1 MKAHVN
7 RALADDAPFAPILF
21 TTSFRLQATRANTY
35 ELCRQSIPLGLE
47 EVAAYLPFTLR
58 MPRRAFSL
66 TLLSLLVFAGGGAA
80 HAAPGVKESEKDLKR
95 AESVLSKLRR
105 LGELSA
111 TADRAAFMK
120 AARKLYPE
128 LFSKVAALGEGGLK
142 TELTTAVFLYESASR
157 AARQGGATPD
167 CSRELRGTYA
177 RLCLETRE
185 GGRASFL
192 SAKARLHVARA
203 EAELLYARGERGAET
218 LDAVSLIRAERG
230 TDRALASDALLSLK
244 ELVVFTASQPEG
256 DARSTF
262 DVASG
267 LEAVDRALASLPRDR
282 THQLLRE
289 ARDAFRD
296 GLYWRRKAAPALAL
310 VIDANSYTPRG
321 ELPRLGLRA
330 DDATRA
336 AQANLRAA
344 LKFINKAE
352 EELKQ

>member
-1 MKAHVN
+1 
-7 RALADDAPFAPILF
+7 
-21 TTSFRLQATRANTY
+21 
-35 ELCRQSIPLGLE
+35 
-47 EVAAYLPFTLR
+47 

-80 HAAPGVKESEKDLKR
+80 HAAQGVKESKKDLKR

-105 LGELSA
+105 LGGLAA
-111 TADRAAFMK
+111 TADRAALMK
-120 AARKLYPE
+120 AARQLYPE

-157 AARQGGATPD
+157 AARQGGAAAPD
-167 CSRELRGTYA
+167 CSRELRETYA

-203 EAELLYARGERGAET
+203 EAELRYARGERGAGT
-218 LDAVSLIRAERG
+218 LDAVSLIRAERD
-230 TDRALASDALLSLK
+230 TDRALASDALQSLK
-244 ELVVFTASQPEG
+244 ELVVFTASPPEG

-267 LEAVDRALASLPRDR
+267 LEAVDRVLASLPRDR
-282 THQLLRE
+282 THRLLRE

-296 GLYWRRKAAPALAL
+296 GLHWRLKAAPALSL
-310 VIDANSYTPRG
+310 VTDASSYTPRG

-336 AQANLRAA
+336 AHANLRAA
-344 LKFINKAE
+344 LKFIKKAE